1 MVRIIVM
8 RDFASKYKL
17 KAVAFA
23 GLRSTLR
30 RGWPFLAL
38 SAAFAAPPTA
48 PATDALQL
56 LRSGNYSRDTR
67 ARTRAT
73 ILDWNIDRGKDLADI
88 EGQMRQLEPALCIFQ
103 EVDLDARRSGE
114 IDVAKKLAQEFQMNF
129 VFAPEFQEL
138 SQGTPECPAY
148 HGQALLTKLPVK
160 SSRMLRFVNQSG
172 FWKPRKMLNS
182 SNPLWQRREGGRI
195 ALITELDNGGKP
207 LVVYNLHLESRGNDH
222 LRLLQ
227 LEEVLEDAQRYPPET
242 SVIIAGDLNTKT
254 AHSALMPR
262 LREAGYRSAFGERR
276 IRTHFVIGALDWVFM
291 RGPIQT
297 QSADVLRGI
306 DGSDHFPITVD
317 VRF

>member
-1 MVRIIVM
+1 M
-8 RDFASKYKL
+8 RDFAFKYKL
-17 KAVAFA
+17 KAVRFA

-30 RGWPFLAL
+30 RGGPFLAL

-48 PATDALQL
+48 PPTDALQL
-56 LRSGNYSRDTR
+56 LRTGNYSRDTQ

-73 ILDWNIDRGKDLADI
+73 ILDWNIDRGKSLSDI

-148 HGQALLTKLPVK
+148 HGQALLTKLPIK

-182 SNPLWQRREGGRI
+182 SNPLWQRREGGRV
-195 ALITELDNGGKP
+195 ALVTELDNGGKP

-227 LEEVLEDAQRYPPET
+227 LEEVLEDAKRYPPKT

-262 LREAGYRSAFGERR
+262 LREAGYSSAFGGRR
-276 IRTHFVIGALDWVFM
+276 IRTHLIIGALDWVFM

-306 DGSDHFPITVD
+306 DGSDHFPVTVD

>member
-1 MVRIIVM
+1 METV

-17 KAVAFA
+17 KAMAFA
-23 GLRSTLR
+23 GLRTTLR
-30 RGWPFLAL
+30 KGVPLLAL
-38 SAAFAAPPTA
+38 SAAFAAPDPPT
-48 PATDALQL
+48 PVALQT
-56 LRSGNYSRDTR
+56 LRSGNYSRETAPR
-67 ARTRAT
+67 ARAT
-73 ILDWNIDRGKDLADI
+73 ILDWNIDRGKNLSDI

-114 IDVAKKLAQEFQMNF
+114 IDVAKKLAQEFHMNF

-138 SQGTPECPAY
+138 SQGKPECPAY
-148 HGQALLTKLPVK
+148 HGQALLTKLPIR
-160 SSRMLRFVNQSG
+160 SSRMLRFVHQSG

-182 SNPLWQRREGGRI
+182 SNPLWQRREGGRV

-207 LVVYNLHLESRGNDH
+207 LVVYNLHLESRGNDQ
-222 LRLLQ
+222 LRLAQ
-227 LEEVLEDAQRYPPET
+227 LDEVLADAQQYPAET

-262 LREAGYRSAFGERR
+262 LRQAGYRSAFGDRR
-276 IRTHFVIGALDWVFM
+276 IRTHLIIGALDWVFV
-291 RGPIQT
+291 RGPIQCEH
-297 QSADVLRGI
+297 ADVLRGI